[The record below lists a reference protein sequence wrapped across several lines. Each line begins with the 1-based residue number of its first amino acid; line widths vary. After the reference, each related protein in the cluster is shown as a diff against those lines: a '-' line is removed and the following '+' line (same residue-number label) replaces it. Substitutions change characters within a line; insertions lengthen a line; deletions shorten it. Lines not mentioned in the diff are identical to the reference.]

1 MRFVIAIAAFL
12 VALVMIGIGIAQRT
26 IWAPAAS
33 TTATANVR
41 SGAPYIVISGST
53 LNANEGQQTLKVDG
67 ATAPFVAYGRT
78 ADVMA
83 WVGDEPYSRV
93 SYDAATAS
101 LKSTLVAHGDGKADS
116 KGKADATAT
125 PTPTASAATAA
136 PSASPSASAPAQAS
150 DHTASLDPSAPNP
163 NGSDLWLD
171 QFTGAKAKTTTMNVP
186 DGVSVIIATDG
197 AHAAPQTVSL
207 TWPRD
212 TRTPWA
218 GPLILLGGLLAIAGI
233 VFYILALRHLR
244 RGRGPRRGGSN
255 GRPPRL
261 PREPRA
267 PRVRA
272 VGPAATDNHG
282 RRSLGRGMI
291 AVPIVLAGALTLAG
305 CSSDYW
311 PAMGKAET
319 PTPSST
325 PLATQLPGEG
335 KDHPAPAVTEPQL
348 RNIVTRIAATA
359 KTADANL
366 DANLA
371 ATRFTGAA
379 LTERQVNY
387 QIRHAKP
394 GYAAPSAIPE
404 NPKLSIVLPQATSS
418 WPRVVNV
425 IVEDPASKTAA
436 PLDLTLTQ
444 ASPRDNYKV
453 AYSVTMLG
461 GAKIPDLAPA
471 NIGATFVPPDSK
483 LLSVPPSKL
492 AQDYASVLALGKSSD
507 SAKLFDLA
515 DDSLTKQVGAEFKG
529 QTIQSLKDKNSA
541 ATLAYA
547 DQAGA
552 NPSIALA
559 TNNAGALVATTVTE
573 TQTIKPTDPAAEITL
588 SEPDGPTAA
597 LTGLTKTSKGLET
610 DYGYQL
616 LFYVPPGE
624 SKEKIRLLGFAQA
637 VIGAK
642 ELP

>member
-12 VALVMIGIGIAQRT
+12 AAAIMIGVGIAQRT

-33 TTATANVR
+33 ATATAEVR
-41 SGAPYIVISGST
+41 QGAPYIVISGST
-53 LNANEGQQTLKVDG
+53 LNAREGQQTLKVAG
-67 ATAPFVAYGRT
+67 SSAPFVAYGRT
-78 ADVMA
+78 ADVLA
-83 WVGDEPYSRV
+83 WVGKEPYTRI
-93 SYDAATAS
+93 SYNAQTES
-101 LKSTLVAHGDGKADS
+101 LTSTLVRDGKS
-116 KGKADATAT
+116 GTGGTSDATPSPTAT
-125 PTPTASAATAA
+125 PTAGGTPTAG
-136 PSASPSASAPAQAS
+136 ASEKASARTP
-150 DHTASLDPSAPNP
+150 ASLDPKAPNP
-163 NGSDLWLD
+163 DGSDLWLD
-171 QFTGAKAKTTTMNVP
+171 QFTGVKAATTTMNVP
-186 DGVSVIIATDG
+186 DGVSVIIASDG
-197 AHAAPQTVSL
+197 AHAAPDSVSL
-207 TWPRD
+207 TWPMD

-218 GPLILLGGLLAIAGI
+218 GPLISLGGLVAAAGV

-261 PREPRA
+261 PRPPRA
-267 PRVRA
+267 RRVRE
-272 VGPAATDNHG
+272 VGPAPVETHG
-282 RRSLGRGMI
+282 RRSLGRGLI
-291 AVPIVLAGALTLAG
+291 AVPVVLAGALTLAG

-311 PAMGKAET
+311 PAVGQSET
-319 PTPSST
+319 PVATTT
-325 PLATQLPGEG
+325 PLATQLPGQG

-348 RNIVTRIAATA
+348 RNIVARIATTA
-359 KTADANL
+359 KTADASM
-366 DANLA
+366 DATLA

-394 GYAAPSAIPE
+394 GYAAPAAIPQ
-404 NPKLSIVLPQATSS
+404 NPKLSIVLPQATAT

-425 IVEDPASKTAA
+425 IVEDTTNKSAA

-444 ASPRDNYKV
+444 ATPRDNYKV

-471 NIGATFVPPDSK
+471 NIGATSVPPDSK

-492 AQDYASVLALGKSSD
+492 AQDYASILALGKNSD
-507 SAKLFDLA
+507 SDKLFDLA
-515 DDSLTKQVGAEFKG
+515 HDSLAKQVGAEFKA
-529 QTIQSLKDKNSA
+529 QTIQQMIDKKSA
-541 ATLAYA
+541 ATLTYA
-547 DQAGA
+547 DQAGTNA
-552 NPSIALA
+552 PIALA
-559 TNNAGALVATTVTE
+559 TNNAGALVVANVLE

-616 LFYVPPGE
+616 LFYVPPAE
-624 SKEKIRLLGFAQA
+624 SKEQIRLLGFAQA

>member
-1 MRFVIAIAAFL
+1 VRFVIAIAAFL

-33 TTATANVR
+33 ATATANVR
-41 SGAPYIVISGST
+41 SAAPYLVISGST
-53 LNANEGQQTLKVDG
+53 LNANAGQQTLKVGG
-67 ATAPFVAYGRT
+67 AAAPFVAYGRT
-78 ADVMA
+78 ADVLA
-83 WVGDEPYSRV
+83 WVGNEPYSRIG
-93 SYDAATAS
+93 YDDAS
-101 LKSTLVAHGDGKADS
+101 GDLTSTLVRDG
-116 KGKADATAT
+116 GKSNGNGKPGATST
-125 PTPTASAATAA
+125 PTPTSTSTPGASTAPT
-136 PSASPSASAPAQAS
+136 PSGTPTDEPSSQTSPRA
-150 DHTASLDPSAPNP
+150 ASLDPKAPNP
-163 NGSDLWLD
+163 SGSDLWLE
-171 QFTGAKAKTTTMNVP
+171 QFSGAKARTTTMNVP
-186 DGVSVIIATDG
+186 DDVSVIIASDG
-197 AHAAPQTVSL
+197 AHPAPQSVSL

-218 GPLILLGGLLAIAGI
+218 GPLIVLGGLLGIAGI
-233 VFYILALRHLR
+233 VFYVLALRHLR

-261 PREPRA
+261 PRSR
-267 PRVRA
+267 RVRA
-272 VGPAATDNHG
+272 LGATPDENHG
-282 RRSLGRGMI
+282 RRSLSRGMI
-291 AVPIVLAGALTLAG
+291 AVPVVLAGALTLAG

-311 PAMGKAET
+311 PTVGHAET
-319 PTPSST
+319 TPSST
-325 PLATQLPGEG
+325 PLATQLPGQG

-348 RNIVTRIAATA
+348 RNIVARIATTA
-359 KTADANL
+359 KTADSSL

-387 QIRHAKP
+387 QIRHVKP

-404 NPKLSIVLPQATSS
+404 NPKLSIVLPQATDS

-425 IVEDPASKTAA
+425 IVEDTASKSAA

-444 ASPRDNYKV
+444 ATPRDNYKV

-492 AQDYASVLALGKSSD
+492 AQDYASVLALGTKSG
-507 SAKLFDLA
+507 SAKAFDLA
-515 DDSLTKQVGAEFKG
+515 HDSLAKQVGADYKAQVLQQVAEQK
-529 QTIQSLKDKNSA
+529 QA

-547 DQAGA
+547 DQPGA
-552 NPSIALA
+552 SGPIALA
-559 TNNAGALVATTVTE
+559 TNNAGALVATSVAE
-573 TQTIKPTDPAAEITL
+573 TQTIKPTDPAAEVTL
-588 SEPDGPTAA
+588 KETDGPTAA
-597 LTGLTKTSKGLET
+597 LTGVTKTNKGLET

-616 LFYVPPGE
+616 LFYVPPAE
-624 SKEKIRLLGFAQA
+624 SKEQIRLLGFAQA

>member
-1 MRFVIAIAAFL
+1 VRFVIAIAAFL

-33 TTATANVR
+33 TTATADVR
-41 SGAPYIVISGST
+41 SGAPYIVISGAT

-67 ATAPFVAYGRT
+67 ATSPFVAYGRT
-78 ADVMA
+78 ADVLA
-83 WVGDEPYSRV
+83 WVGNEPYSRV
-93 SYDAATAS
+93 SYDAETGA
-101 LKSTLVAHGDGKADS
+101 LKSTLVRDSGKSDS
-116 KGKADATAT
+116 KGGKTDATTT
-125 PTPTASAATAA
+125 PTPSGSAA
-136 PSASPSASAPAQAS
+136 PSSTPSPSASAKAS
-150 DHTASLDPSAPNP
+150 DQTSSLDPKAPNP
-163 NGSDLWLD
+163 TGSDLWLE
-171 QFTGAKAKTTTMNVP
+171 QFSGAKAKTTTMNVP
-186 DGVSVIIATDG
+186 DGVSVIVASDG
-197 AHAAPQTVSL
+197 AHAAPGSVSL

-218 GPLILLGGLLAIAGI
+218 GPLIVLGGLLAIAGI

-261 PREPRA
+261 PRPPRA

-272 VGPAATDNHG
+272 VGPAQTETHG

-291 AVPIVLAGALTLAG
+291 AVPVVLAGALTLAG

-311 PAMGKAET
+311 PAIGQSET
-319 PTPSST
+319 ATPSAS

-348 RNIVTRIAATA
+348 RNIVSRIAETA
-359 KTADANL
+359 KTADANM

-387 QIRHAKP
+387 QIRHAKS
-394 GYAAPSAIPE
+394 GYAAPAAIPA
-404 NPKLSIVLPQATSS
+404 NPKLSIVLPQATAM

-425 IVEDPASKTAA
+425 IVEDPASKSAA

-444 ASPRDNYKV
+444 ASPRENYKV

-507 SAKLFDLA
+507 SQKLFDLEHDA
-515 DDSLTKQVGAEFKG
+515 LVKQVGADFKG

-541 ATLAYA
+541 ATLTYA

-588 SEPDGPTAA
+588 SEPEGPTAA
-597 LTGLTKTSKGLET
+597 LTGLTKTNKGLET

-616 LFYVPPGE
+616 LFYVPPAE
-624 SKEKIRLLGFAQA
+624 SKEQIRLLGFAQA